1 MECTM
6 CVDEQIEKN
15 QNQQNCDEAALRI
28 DLVDNWHKQW
38 PAVLKAIE
46 QTGQRE
52 ALLVDQDGWLS
63 ARQVLLVAFER
74 DQIVGHLVFR
84 IQPSGHPT
92 PAPVPSRPGVEAHL
106 DALGVTP
113 GLCDAE
119 VRQLLIGAATRRALS
134 LRCQALVG
142 FEAAAR

>member
-1 MECTM
+1 MEVKSGNEVGKWDREMSRVPKGMECTM
-6 CVDEQIEKN
+6 CVDEQIEKS

-46 QTGQRE
+46 ATGQRE

-92 PAPVPSRPGVEAHL
+92 MAPTPVRSRPGVEAHL

-113 GLCDAE
+113 GLCD
-119 VRQLLIGAATRRALS
+119 
-134 LRCQALVG
+134 
-142 FEAAAR
+142 